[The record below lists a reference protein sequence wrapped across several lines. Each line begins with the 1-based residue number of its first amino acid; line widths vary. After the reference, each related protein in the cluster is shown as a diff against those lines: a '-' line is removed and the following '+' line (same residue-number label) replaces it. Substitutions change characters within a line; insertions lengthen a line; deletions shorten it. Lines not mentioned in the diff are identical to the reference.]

1 MKKVKFDYD
10 RWKSGDYLKVVTGL
24 DTELLEFTE
33 FKTLINYPLIGSANG
48 YRKSFTKKGHY
59 LTDEVENAEDLFLIV
74 ADNEPIEFDYNIPVD
89 NNQWEATGNFIK
101 VRAEKLQSRDAFV
114 YTFPDLKASQIF
126 AVKSWH
132 KVIQDLDFITKEKY
146 TV

>member
-10 RWKSGDYLKVVTGL
+10 RWKSGDYVKVVTGDGREVL
-24 DTELLEFTE
+24 ELTEL
-33 FKTLINYPLIGSANG
+33 KTIKDYPLIGS
-48 YRKSFTKKGHY
+48 
-59 LTDEVENAEDLFLIV
+59 VEGDVTSYAKEGVFQKWKEHDLDLFLIV
-74 ADNEPIEFDYNIPVD
+74 ADNEPIEFDYNIPLD

-114 YTFPDLKASQIF
+114 YTFPDLRASDLL

-132 KVIQDLDFITKEKY
+132 KLIQDLDFIIKVKY

>member
-10 RWKSGDYLKVVTGL
+10 RWKSGDYIKVVTRDGREVL
-24 DTELLEFTE
+24 ELTE
-33 FKTLINYPLIGSANG
+33 FKTLILYAVIGSVNG
-48 YRKSFTKKGHY
+48 QDRCYTKKGEY
-59 LTDEVENAEDLFLIV
+59 IIGEEGPADLFLIV

-132 KVIQDLDFITKEKY
+132 KLIQDLDFITKEKY